1 MDEVKNAIVDVA
13 KTTSQG
19 VMNRLLEDV
28 EDLIPGLK
36 ERKINNLL
44 EISEKIS
51 KKLNDRHVPLEQ
63 CREFAS
69 KAGFV
74 YIPAAAVETDPTL
87 QDMLAELLAKALDP
101 KEDLEKVK
109 IAFIDVIKSMDP
121 LDANI
126 MKLCH
131 ENPCPENM
139 RYQIDPFIQLLNI
152 GEYRF
157 RVALDNLKRL
167 SLIQTAQINSFIMAG
182 NAPILADDNK
192 TFALTVFGKA
202 FLDCCF

>member
-1 MDEVKNAIVDVA
+1 MDEVKNAVVEVA

-19 VMNRLLEDV
+19 VLNRLLDDV
-28 EDLIPGLK
+28 EVFFPSIK
-36 ERKINNLL
+36 QRKIDNLL
-44 EISEKIS
+44 KISKKTS

-69 KAGFV
+69 KGGFV
-74 YIPAAAVETDPTL
+74 YLPVAAVETDPTL

-101 KEDLEKVK
+101 KDLEKVK

-121 LDANI
+121 LDAKI

>member
-1 MDEVKNAIVDVA
+1 MSEVKDAIVDVA

-19 VMNRLLEDV
+19 VLNRLLEDV

-36 ERKINNLL
+36 ERKINNL
-44 EISEKIS
+44 INVSEKAS
-51 KKLNDRHVPLEQ
+51 QKLNERHVPLDQ
-63 CREFAS
+63 CREIAS
-69 KAGFV
+69 KTGFV
-74 YIPAAAVETDPTL
+74 YIPAAAVEDDPTL

-121 LDANI
+121 LDAKI